1 MAKKIPTVTETEL
14 SILTVLWEQGSATV
28 REITETIYRKHSPS
42 AHATVKSLLERL
54 AAKGYV
60 ASDRTDFA
68 HQYRAKLDRQSFVGE
83 QLRQLAD
90 RHFGGC
96 VTPMLLALVDQAR
109 LRKSVRD
116 EIRKKIEELD

>member
-1 MAKKIPTVTETEL
+1 M
-14 SILTVLWEQGSATV
+14 

-83 QLRQLAD
+83 QLRQLAET
-90 RHFGGC
+90 HFGGS
-96 VTPMLLALVDQAR
+96 VTPMLLALVDQAL

>member
-1 MAKKIPTVTETEL
+1 MAKKFTAVTETEL
-14 SILTVLWEQGSATV
+14 SILTVLWDKGSATV
-28 REITETIYRKHSPS
+28 REIAEAIYRKHSPS

-60 ASDRTDFA
+60 ASDRADFA
-68 HQYRAKLDRQSFVGE
+68 HHYRAKIDRQDFVGE
-83 QLRQLAD
+83 QLRQLAEQ
-90 RHFGGC
+90 HFGGS

-116 EIRKKIEELD
+116 EIRKKIEDLE